1 MLKCLILKVFYLYQC
16 DVFYN
21 FEGLIAILG
30 VKKFFAN
37 NLKWHFGLK
46 SVFFA
51 NELG

>member
-1 MLKCLILKVFYLYQC
+1 
-16 DVFYN
+16 
-21 FEGLIAILG
+21 LG

-51 NELG
+51 NELGWVENNF